1 MISTDA
7 LLASQFLLLIIEK
20 KTVGSLMKMKNNVIF
35 LSIEVIQNS
44 LYAGFFLLNNY
55 MCSRY
60 IQWILKIDLCIVVV
74 NSTHEKI

>member
-44 LYAGFFLLNNY
+44 LYAGFFL
-55 MCSRY
+55 
-60 IQWILKIDLCIVVV
+60 
-74 NSTHEKI
+74 